1 MLRPRAGE
9 QQDQD
14 DDVNDDDDDDPQVP
28 ECRDYYEDQDL
39 DPRLL
44 ARNKVTIT
52 NPTPTPSP
60 MFIPAKFCQHHPLLL
75 THKCPH

>member
-14 DDVNDDDDDDPQVP
+14 DDHDDDDDDSDDDDPQVP
-28 ECRDYYEDQDL
+28 ECKDYYEDQDL

-52 NPTPTPSP
+52 TPTPT
-60 MFIPAKFCQHHPLLL
+60 
-75 THKCPH
+75 